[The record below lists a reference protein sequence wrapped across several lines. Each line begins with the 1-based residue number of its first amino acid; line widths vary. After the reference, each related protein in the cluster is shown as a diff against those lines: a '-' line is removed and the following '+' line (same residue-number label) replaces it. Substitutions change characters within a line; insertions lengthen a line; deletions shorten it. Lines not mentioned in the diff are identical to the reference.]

1 MPSPLQSASRT
12 DMVGSTV
19 GASGLI
25 TATVTYSVS
34 VTESYSETRT
44 QTVDFDICNG
54 ELGKAY
60 FNPYFVRTV
69 GHFES
74 ELHKRFAD
82 L

>member
-1 MPSPLQSASRT
+1 
-12 DMVGSTV
+12 MVGSTV

-34 VTESYSETRT
+34 VTQSYSETRT

-54 ELGKAY
+54 ELGQAY

-74 ELHKRFAD
+74 EFIIRQHLEGAD
-82 L
+82 FNMPKC